1 MCRLL
6 LFLHHHLPVSC
17 GPGNSNHDFDKAD
30 VKSTEKPV
38 AIKKVS
44 KLTNIAQQQKKIG
57 NPAPKGNTHLKMS
70 TNNLGL
76 SKPVKK
82 PPPLQKSSIY
92 VENYKKKA
100 SRFSKNQVLPPIANK
115 LTEDKQPTLAL
126 KPTPPQS
133 QPASGQAASLRLM
146 RRADMESKQKN
157 KTSRFGKVICNCIQ
171 LYNHH

>member
-1 MCRLL
+1 M
-6 LFLHHHLPVSC
+6 
-17 GPGNSNHDFDKAD
+17 
-30 VKSTEKPV
+30 
-38 AIKKVS
+38 AIKNVS
-44 KLTNIAQQQKKIG
+44 KRTTIAQQQKKIS
-57 NPAPKGNTHLKMS
+57 NPTTKEDAKMS

-76 SKPVKK
+76 SKPAKK

-100 SRFSKNQVLPPIANK
+100 SRFSKNQVLLPIASK
-115 LTEDKQPTLAL
+115 LTEDKQPTLTL

-133 QPASGQAASLRLM
+133 QPANGQAASLRLM
-146 RRADMESKQKN
+146 RRAGMESKQKN